1 MKILLTGATGFI
13 GKALVVKLLQQNF
26 NVSVVVRGKTS
37 IFSDKVKQYIVDD
50 FRNNSDLS
58 LALEGID
65 CVVHLAAKAH
75 VIDKSKAS
83 VLDEFRKINT
93 EFTLNLARQAMASKV
108 KRLIFLSSVGVNGN
122 QNTRAFLE
130 TDIVNPQEPYA
141 ISKCEAEQGLLSL
154 AQKSDLEVVI
164 IRPPLVY
171 ENDAPGNFGQLLKW
185 IDAKHPLPLPL
196 GSVHNQRSFVALDN
210 LVDFIT
216 TTISHKNAANEIF
229 LISDGE
235 DLSTTELMQKL
246 SQAFN
251 KKIILLPIPTTWMIF
266 MAKLIGKE
274 DVAIRLFSSLQVDSS
289 KARKLLDWKP
299 VVSMDFTLR
308 RIASEKRV

>member
-75 VIDKSKAS
+75 VIDKSKAP

-171 ENDAPGNFGQLLKW
+171 GNNAPGNFGRLIKW
-185 IDAKHPLPLPL
+185 ASSKFMLPLPL
-196 GSVHNQRSFVALDN
+196 GAVNNTRSMIAIDN
-210 LVDFIT
+210 LVSFIIT
-216 TTISHKNAANEIF
+216 CALHPKSANEIF
-229 LISDGE
+229 LISDN
-235 DLSTTELMQKL
+235 DTLSTTQLLKKIAK
-246 SQAFN
+246 AFN
-251 KKIILLPIPTTWMIF
+251 KKALLLPIPVSWMIVV
-266 MAKLIGKE
+266 AKLLGKE
-274 DVAIRLFSSLQVDSS
+274 ANAVRLFSSLIVDSG
-289 KARKLLDWKP
+289 KARNLLDWHP
-299 VVSMDFTLR
+299 ITTMDEQLCKIT
-308 RIASEKRV
+308 KK